1 MSIDYGERERQ
12 FLEALKADTGRTLEE
27 WMAAITA
34 QGLTQRN
41 DIIDW
46 LRRQNFMFS
55 KASWLERI
63 HNNGGKPIYAGT
75 GGPRAQAR
83 PRNPAGQRLGPT
95 PPSLPEPQSAAATAT
110 PPPSSPPAPTPQ
122 PAVVIP
128 LKPSAPVLRLVPTP
142 PPAPPVAAQVAAP
155 SAGQSDP
162 ATLDAL
168 LARAKAF
175 RPLAAYLIAEIRK
188 SVPNATITAHEGW
201 VGLHTGGGTFAV
213 IAISAKELRLGL
225 ALKEKPPEAALEQAK
240 LPALRGAPPMSHM
253 AVLNDARQITPSLLA
268 AAAQAAAGT

>member
-83 PRNPAGQRLGPT
+83 PRNPAGQRLAPT
-95 PPSLPEPQSAAATAT
+95 PPSVPEPQSAAAMAT

-142 PPAPPVAAQVAAP
+142 PPVAAQVATP

-162 ATLDAL
+162 AALDTL

-175 RPLAAYLIAEIRK
+175 RPLATYLIAEIRK
-188 SVPNATITAHEGW
+188 GVPNATVTAHEGW
-201 VGLHTGGGTFAV
+201 VGLHTGGGMFAV

-225 ALKEKPPEAALEQAK
+225 SLKQKPPEAALEPAK

-268 AAAQAAAGT
+268 AVAQAAAGT

>member
-27 WMAAITA
+27 WMAAITS

-75 GGPRAQAR
+75 GGPRPQAR
-83 PRNPAGQRLGPT
+83 PRNPAGQRLH
-95 PPSLPEPQSAAATAT
+95 PPLPPAPEPQSATA
-110 PPPSSPPAPTPQ
+110 PPPPAPTPQ
-122 PAVVIP
+122 PAAVVP

-155 SAGQSDP
+155 SSGQSDP
-162 ATLDAL
+162 AALDAL

-188 SVPNATITAHEGW
+188 AVPDVTVTAHEGW
-201 VGLHTGGGTFAV
+201 VGLQSTGRTFAV

-225 ALKEKPPEAALEQAK
+225 ALKEKPPEAALEPAK

-268 AAAQAAAGT
+268 AVAQAADGV